1 MKCSLIILNLI
12 NKCLDAE
19 PKNRPTARELAD
31 ILNHFLQDL
40 ENKTTKLYKQVKD
53 LMQIF

>member
-1 MKCSLIILNLI
+1 MRSSSIILDLI

-19 PKNRPTARELAD
+19 PKDRPTARELAN

-40 ENKTTKLYKQVKD
+40 ENKATELYKQVKD
-53 LMQIF
+53 LTQIF